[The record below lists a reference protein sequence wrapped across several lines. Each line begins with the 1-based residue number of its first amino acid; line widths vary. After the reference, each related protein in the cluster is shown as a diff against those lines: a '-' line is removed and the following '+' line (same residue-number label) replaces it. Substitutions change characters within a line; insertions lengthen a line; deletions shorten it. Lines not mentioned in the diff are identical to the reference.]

1 MSVDGTS
8 QTGNAP
14 HSTSRGARDLR
25 GAAKLPGALLL
36 LLILGEAGLSLAH
49 EQTRAHYP
57 PETHHDGFTRP
68 PLLARAIQGWTPVE
82 PTCAPGNCYSGYD
95 APPKP
100 DTHRSGLAATRWLWD
115 SGGKYDNRYPLF
127 ALPAAL
133 CIMAFPGSI
142 VAASLGPRIW
152 MALLLLAA
160 YTLGK
165 SARGPWTGLLGAT
178 VCAGMP
184 GLFGLGMI
192 HQDHVPLAAI
202 ATTIAALLL
211 SSEGYSRRW
220 RCAAVGA
227 LGVLAFRTAENIS
240 GMILVSLTV
249 AAPFVYAAGHA
260 LVGPK
265 ATRLRALPGLM
276 LAAGPFVAIAAATW
290 IWNEQALDY
299 MTNGVG
305 SGVIDGWFG
314 NYAVFPFHQL
324 GYIEELWRDLL
335 RLPLAFFVLGSVVCS
350 VVFVLRSRLN
360 AAGSRTLAVL
370 GMSLVPLLALSP
382 LHRKALWYIVAC
394 LPSLGVV
401 TALGFA
407 QLRSARL
414 RVGLG
419 AAVAC
424 VALAARIGALEAPSA
439 ARDWLARTF
448 PKVPAVY
455 RTLAA
460 TAPINVLDG
469 RRLIPPMNERRVEAA
484 SAASI
489 IELARSL
496 PDDGAPVRV
505 LVLSTYV
512 QDAVAMCWMVHV
524 GAPYS
529 TCFSPM
535 WGGALWAPPQLLE
548 ADRYDIL
555 AYVAED
561 GLRPM
566 ALESDAAFPGDLA
579 LTVAMDQGDRQ
590 DATRIFLDRLHEQPW
605 QARTVP
611 TGTLYV
617 RSGAL

>member
-1 MSVDGTS
+1 MGTDS
-8 QTGNAP
+8 
-14 HSTSRGARDLR
+14 ARDRPRRL
-25 GAAKLPGALLL
+25 LPPVLLL
-36 LLILGEAGLSLAH
+36 LLIVGEAGLSLTQ
-49 EQTRAHYP
+49 EQTRAWYP
-57 PETHHDGFTRP
+57 PETHHDGFLR
-68 PLLARAIQGWTPVE
+68 PLLLKRAIEGWAPVE
-82 PTCAPGNCYSGYD
+82 PSCFPGNCYSGYD

-100 DTHRSGLAATRWLWD
+100 DAERSWLEATRWIWD

-133 CIMAFPGSI
+133 AMMAFPGSI
-142 VAASLGPRIW
+142 VAASFGPRIW

-160 YTLGK
+160 YALGK
-165 SARGPWTGLLGAT
+165 SERGPWTGLLGAT

-202 ATTIAALLL
+202 CTTIAALLL
-211 SSEGYSRRW
+211 SSDGYSRRW
-220 RCAAVGA
+220 RCAAVGV
-227 LGVLAFRTAENIS
+227 LGFFAFRTAENIS

-249 AAPFVYAAGHA
+249 AAPFLYAAGHA
-260 LVGPK
+260 LTGSG
-265 ATRLRALPGLM
+265 ATRLRAVPGLL

-290 IWNEQALDY
+290 AWNEQALDY

-305 SGVIDGWFG
+305 TGVIDGWFG

-335 RLPLAFFVLGSVVCS
+335 RLPLAFFVLFGVVANF
-350 VVFVLRSRLN
+350 VFLLRSGPN
-360 AAGSRTLAVL
+360 AAAGRTLAVV

-401 TALGFA
+401 TALGISH
-407 QLRSARL
+407 LRAPRF

-419 AAVAC
+419 VALAC

-448 PKVPAVY
+448 PKVPAVH

-469 RRLIPPMNERRVEAA
+469 RRLIPPMNERRIEAA

-489 IELARSL
+489 IDLARSL

-535 WGGALWAPPQLLE
+535 WGGALWAPPSLLE

-555 AYVAED
+555 AYVAAD

-566 ALESDAAFPGDLA
+566 SLESDAAFPGDLA

-605 QARTVP
+605 QARAVP
-611 TGTLYV
+611 TGTIYV
-617 RSGAL
+617 RSEALHMRSGAL